1 MPPATGYVLY
11 RAVQEG
17 LTNARRHAAG
27 SPTTVSRTQSDAAV
41 GFRMTNPADRD
52 VEPGRGLIG
61 MRERV
66 EALGGTMTAVVVDG
80 EFVLEIEVPA

>member
-1 MPPATGYVLY
+1 MLY

-17 LTNARRHAAG
+17 LTNARRHAPG
-27 SPTTVSRTQSDAAV
+27 MTTTLVRTQTDDAV
-41 GFRMTNPADRD
+41 GFVRMPTRRRRPRRT
-52 VEPGRGLIG
+52 GRGLIG

-80 EFVLEIEVPA
+80 EFVLEIVVPA